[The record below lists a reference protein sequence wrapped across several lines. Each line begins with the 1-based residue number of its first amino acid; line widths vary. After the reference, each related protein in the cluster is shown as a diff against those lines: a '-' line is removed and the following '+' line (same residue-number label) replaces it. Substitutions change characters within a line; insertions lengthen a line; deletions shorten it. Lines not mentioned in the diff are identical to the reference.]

1 MKGTICSRFHHAV
14 ELIGARWNGPILQAM
29 LAGSRRYA
37 DIKEAVPGLSDTMLA
52 HRLRELESEGLIE
65 RSVIPSSPVRVEYC
79 PTAKGEAL
87 LPVLEAIAG
96 WAQDWLEPQGAPNVL
111 GDKQM
116 AAQKSS

>member
-96 WAQDWLEPQGAPNVL
+96 WAHDWLEPQGAQNVL
-111 GDKQM
+111 GGKQM
-116 AAQKSS
+116 AARKSS